1 MRGSAPR
8 AWRELGRA
16 RLGQFLI
23 LALGVVGFGVGG
35 FSRDAHAQQPA
46 PPGYAPPLPYAPA
59 PGLVRDGFAIGFG
72 FGVGSMSC
80 DGCNSRSG
88 VAVDFH
94 LGFAVNPRLHLLIDG
109 SSVEH
114 REATAL
120 GSFSQSHFVFA
131 LALNYFV
138 KPNLWL
144 RGGLGTGDMKLR
156 DENRYVLGQGDAG
169 TAVLFAVG
177 YEVYQ
182 AGSLAVDLQL
192 RGAVVAYD
200 DNTITNSSV
209 LVGINWY

>member
-1 MRGSAPR
+1 MRGRAPR

-23 LALGVVGFGVGG
+23 LALGVVGVGG

-59 PGLVRDGFAIGFG
+59 PGLVRDGFAIGVG
-72 FGVGSMSC
+72 AGVGSMSC
-80 DGCNSRSG
+80 DGCDSGSG
-88 VAVDFH
+88 VAVVFH
-94 LGFAVNPRLHLLIDG
+94 LGFAVNPRLQLLIDG

-114 REATAL
+114 RKATVL
-120 GSFSQSHFVFA
+120 GSFSQSHSVVA

-138 KPNLWL
+138 MPNLWL
-144 RGGLGTGDMKLR
+144 RGGLGTGYMTLR
-156 DENRYVLGQGDAG
+156 DDDRYVLDRSEDGS
-169 TAVLFAVG
+169 AVLFAVG

-182 AGSLAVDLQL
+182 SGSLAVDLQV
-192 RGAVVAYD
+192 RGAAVNYD
-200 DNTITNSSV
+200 DNTVTNSSV